1 MKQYTQQYTKQ
12 HTQQYVK
19 HPAQHRPARP
29 EGLALRK
36 GTTAMPELTSRRGLL
51 FGTAAVSAGVL
62 LAGCTSNESDDEP
75 ASNDQPAADDKKGK
89 QVTIGFAGPQ
99 ADHGWLNAINDNA
112 KSRAKKYEDVTLEIT
127 EGSNDTAAQIGQIE
141 TLINKK
147 VDVLVILPADGKALT
162 QVGLKAMRAGIP
174 VVNLDRIFNS
184 PQAYRCYIGG
194 DNFGMG
200 LNAGHYIGEQLKDKK
215 NAKVIELAG
224 LDNLELTKQRT
235 AGFDAALKNYPNI
248 KKVARQA
255 AEFTVESGQAKMS
268 QLLQA
273 QSSFDALW
281 NHDDDQGV
289 GALRAIEQAGRDDFI
304 MVGGAGALS
313 AMQAIESD
321 NSVLKATVLYPPTMA
336 ASAIDLAR
344 ALGQGKGVSG
354 LAEFE
359 IPSSLTL
366 YSAVVDKENVKTYL
380 PTGFK

>member
-1 MKQYTQQYTKQ
+1 
-12 HTQQYVK
+12 
-19 HPAQHRPARP
+19 
-29 EGLALRK
+29 
-36 GTTAMPELTSRRGLL
+36 MPETTSRRGLL
-51 FGTAAVSAGVL
+51 FGAAAAVTTGGL
-62 LAGCTSNESDDEP
+62 LTACTSNEPKEAKP
-75 ASNDQPAADDKKGK
+75 AANDKPAADDKPGK
-89 QVTIGFAGPQ
+89 HVTIGFAGPQ

-112 KSRAKKYEDVTLEIT
+112 TERAKKYSDVTLEAT
-127 EGSNDTAAQIGQIE
+127 EGSNDTAAQIGQVE

-174 VVNLDRIFNS
+174 VVNLDRIFNT
-184 PQAYRCYIGG
+184 PQAYRCWIGG
-194 DNFGMG
+194 DNYGMG
-200 LNAGHYIGEQLKDKK
+200 LSAGNYIGEQLKDKK
-215 NAKVIELAG
+215 NAKVVELAG
-224 LDNLELTKQRT
+224 LDNLELTKQRSQ
-235 AGFDAALKNYPNI
+235 GFDDALKNFPNI

-255 AEFTVESGQAKMS
+255 AEFTVESGQSKMA

-273 QSSFDALW
+273 QKNFDALW

-289 GALRAIEQAGRDDFI
+289 GALRAIKQAGRDDFL

-313 AMQAIESD
+313 AMQAIEAG

-354 LAEFE
+354 MAEFE
-359 IPSSLTL
+359 IPAHVTL
-366 YSAVVDKENVKTYL
+366 FSAVVDKDNVAQYM